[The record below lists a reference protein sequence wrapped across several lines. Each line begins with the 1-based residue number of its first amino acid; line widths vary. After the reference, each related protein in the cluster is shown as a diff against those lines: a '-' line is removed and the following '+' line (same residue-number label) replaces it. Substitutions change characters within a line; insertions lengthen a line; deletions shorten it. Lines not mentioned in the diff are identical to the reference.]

1 MIRTLGSRR
10 HRPLP
15 PGEAAVQGIGHLR
28 VGEAAPVAG
37 GGGSRPGRCALHGST
52 EVDDLDVEV
61 GDLRNDLDPQARG
74 AEGLLEIGGDLPG
87 AVADR
92 VSY

>member
-1 MIRTLGSRR
+1 M
-10 HRPLP
+10 
-15 PGEAAVQGIGHLR
+15 
-28 VGEAAPVAG
+28 
-37 GGGSRPGRCALHGST
+37 
-52 EVDDLDVEV
+52 DDLDVEV